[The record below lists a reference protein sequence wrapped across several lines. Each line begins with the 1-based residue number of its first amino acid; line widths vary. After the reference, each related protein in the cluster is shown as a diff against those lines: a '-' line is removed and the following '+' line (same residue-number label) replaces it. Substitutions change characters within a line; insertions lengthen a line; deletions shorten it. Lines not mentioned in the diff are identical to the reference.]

1 MQAACAGDRAAYEAL
16 LADIAGML
24 RAHARARLARSGF
37 GPEEAEDVVQ
47 ETLIALHAKRHTWD
61 PERPIL
67 PWIQAIA
74 RHKTVD
80 AARRLGRARRRADAR
95 PVEDLADLLPARTE
109 RPDARRDAHAL
120 LARLPNRERG
130 VVEALAIEGLSI
142 AATASR
148 VAISEGAVRVA
159 FHRGLARLRRLAGE
173 DGPGERKAAR

>member
-80 AARRLGRARRRADAR
+80 ASAARDAART
-95 PVEDLADLLPARTE
+95 PARSRTWPICC
-109 RPDARRDAHAL
+109 RPE
-120 LARLPNRERG
+120 PRG
-130 VVEALAIEGLSI
+130 PMR
-142 AATASR
+142 AATPTPCSR
-148 VAISEGAVRVA
+148 ACRTGSGGWSRRWPS
-159 FHRGLARLRRLAGE
+159 RG
-173 DGPGERKAAR
+173 